1 MHAVK
6 EYPEH
11 VPIKE
16 LPPYPPPKKKST
28 PTILKKT
35 HTKKGKDKRV
45 LKEEEEEE
53 ETKFF
58 IYSVLNF
65 KRRLIRNNVTG
76 QIRNVV
82 LLNSLK
88 ERIFANGFSG
98 DKGRWIY
105 QIMAIRLEHIFF

>member
-16 LPPYPPPKKKST
+16 LPPTPPSQKKIH
-28 PTILKKT
+28 PNNIKKT
-35 HTKKGKDKRV
+35 HTKKGNDKRV
-45 LKEEEEEE
+45 LKEEEE

>member
-1 MHAVK
+1 M
-6 EYPEH
+6 
-11 VPIKE
+11 
-16 LPPYPPPKKKST
+16 
-28 PTILKKT
+28 
-35 HTKKGKDKRV
+35 

-98 DKGRWIY
+98 DKGKWIY
-105 QIMAIRLEHIFF
+105 QIMAIRLEHIFFKIYNTCTCIN

>member
-1 MHAVK
+1 M
-6 EYPEH
+6 
-11 VPIKE
+11 
-16 LPPYPPPKKKST
+16 
-28 PTILKKT
+28 
-35 HTKKGKDKRV
+35 

-65 KRRLIRNNVTG
+65 KSRLIRNNVTG

-105 QIMAIRLEHIFF
+105 QIMAIRLEHIFLKYIIHVRVSIRLFFY